1 MISPNWQRILIRAT
15 NWVGDA
21 VMSLPALRRI
31 RSAFPAAHITVLAM
45 PSVAGLYARET
56 WANEIILLDGAR
68 GPRDWTRKWAQA
80 RRLAELRFDAAI
92 LLTNSFESAALIRA
106 ARIAERIGYRRDA
119 RGWLLTNA
127 IAAPKPGE
135 TPRHESY
142 YYLELLRRAGIGG
155 AALPAGEMVIRLEG
169 IEGARRSGSS
179 RLAEAGLDPAATPVI
194 GLSPGAAYGTAK
206 RWLPDRFAASAV
218 QIAAELGGGAV
229 AVFGTPDER
238 ELCEQV
244 TARVSAQ
251 GLPARNFAG
260 RTKLA
265 EYIEMAA
272 ACRAFLTND
281 SGAMHIASALGVP
294 TVAVFGATDHVGTGP
309 TGPLARIVRHAVD
322 CSPYPHPCLRRE
334 CPIDHRCMKAVEAG
348 EVARTA
354 LDLLKQ

>member
-1 MISPNWQRILIRAT
+1 MISPHWQRILVRAT

-21 VMSLPALRRI
+21 VMSLPALRRL
-31 RSAFPAAHITVLAM
+31 RAACPDAHIAVLAM
-45 PSVAGLYARET
+45 PGVAGVYARET
-56 WANEIILLDGAR
+56 WMSEIILLDGAR
-68 GPRDWTRKWAQA
+68 GPRDWRRKWAQA
-80 RRLAELRFDAAI
+80 RQLAELRFDAAI
-92 LLTNSFESAALIRA
+92 LLTNSFESAALLRA
-106 ARIAERIGYRRDA
+106 TGIAERIGYRRDA
-119 RGWLLTNA
+119 RGWLLTHA
-127 IAAPKPGE
+127 ITAPKPGD

-155 AALPAGEMVIRLEG
+155 AALPSGDMVIRLEG
-169 IEGARRSGSS
+169 IEEARKAGTS
-179 RLAEAGLDPAATPVI
+179 RLAAASLNPATAPVI
-194 GLSPGAAYGTAK
+194 GLSPGAAHGTAK

-244 TARVSAQ
+244 TGMVSAQ

-260 RTKLA
+260 QTKLA
-265 EYIEMAA
+265 EYIDMAA
-272 ACRAFLTND
+272 ACRVFLTND

-309 TGPLARIVRHAVD
+309 TGALARIVRHAVD

-334 CPIDHRCMKAVEAG
+334 CPIDHRCMKAVDAA
-348 EVARTA
+348 EVTRTA